1 MAGGHIEAERLQQSA
16 KDPENHKNG
25 NEEEEVEKSFKEN
38 SAGNAQA
45 AVENL
50 MSNMDFLQRESD
62 LIYIIPKG
70 HVKGMNVPA
79 KFYAS
84 PELLKLVSNE
94 FRTASGGFTGAV
106 QQLANVAT
114 LPGIV
119 GSSIGMPD
127 IHSGYG
133 FAVGNVAAFDLA
145 DPKAV
150 VSPGGV
156 GFDINC
162 GVRLLRSDLTEED
175 VKPLK
180 SKMADNL
187 FDQVPVGVGGKSEL
201 KLTPADV
208 NEVLTTGM
216 GWTKKHGYSWPEDS
230 DSCEE
235 FGCYPKADPSQVS
248 DRAKKRGRTQLG
260 TLGAG
265 NHYVEVQVVDQV
277 YDEEAAAAMQL
288 KKGGVCVMIHT
299 GSRGLGHQI
308 CTDFLSA
315 SDRALAR
322 EKIHLVDRQLACMP
336 IQSPEGQSYLAAMA
350 AAANFAFANRSLI
363 MSEVRS
369 AFEKTFGKSAREL
382 GMHMVYD
389 VTHNTAKEEEHQV
402 DGQKKK
408 LLVHR
413 KGATRAYP
421 PGHPSLPDR
430 YQNCGQPVL
439 IGGSMGTSSYVLVG
453 TQGAMEQTF
462 GSTCHG
468 AGRAMSRAQSK
479 KTLGYKEVMRLCES
493 RGVTI
498 RVATEKLIAE
508 EAPESYKDVSQVVET
523 CHNAGISKLVVKLR
537 PIAVIKG

>member
-1 MAGGHIEAERLQQSA
+1 MAGGQIEADRLQQSA
-16 KDPENHKNG
+16 KDPENHKDC
-25 NEEEEVEKSFKEN
+25 NEEEEVEKSYKEN

-79 KFYAS
+79 RFYAS

-94 FRTASGGFTGAV
+94 FQTATGGFTGAV

-180 SKMADNL
+180 SKLADNL
-187 FDQVPVGVGGKSEL
+187 FDQVPVGVGGKSQL

-208 NEVLTTGM
+208 NEQIL
-216 GWTKKHGYSWPEDS
+216 
-230 DSCEE
+230 
-235 FGCYPKADPSQVS
+235 QVS

-288 KKGGVCVMIHT
+288 KKGTVCVMIHT

-308 CTDFLSA
+308 CTDFF
-315 SDRALAR
+315 
-322 EKIHLVDRQLACMP
+322 
-336 IQSPEGQSYLAAMA
+336 PEGQSYLAAMA

-369 AFEKTFGKSAREL
+369 AFEKTFSKSAQEL

-430 YQNCGQPVL
+430 YQKCGQPVL

-453 TQGAMEQTF
+453 TQGAMEHTF

-468 AGRAMSRAQSK
+468 AGRAMSRAHSK
-479 KTLGYKEVMRLCES
+479 KILGYKEVMRLCES